1 MKVAIYARYSS
12 ENQRD
17 ASIADQFRVCREFAQ
32 RQGWHVAAEFS
43 DHAVSGATIMRPG
56 FQAMMREALQK
67 KVDVVMA
74 EALDRFSRDQEDTA
88 GLFKRLTFAGV
99 NIVTLAE
106 GDITHLHIGLKG
118 TMNALFLKELAE
130 KTRRGLRGRIELG
143 KAGGGVSFGYRI
155 VRRLENGLVTTGERE
170 IVPEEAAIVR
180 RIFNDYATGASPK
193 QIAKTLNAEG
203 VRGPR
208 GALWSPS
215 TIHGSAERGIGILH
229 NELYIGRLIWNR
241 QRFLKDPDTGKR
253 VSRMNPLSEWIIKHV
268 PELRI
273 IDDDLWQAV
282 KARHAGIHRKWKAGE
297 SDGRFNQFRRPKYL
311 FSGLTKCGECGAGFI
326 VHSREFLG
334 CFGARDRGTCT
345 NRLRI
350 SRLEVEARVLDALKT
365 KLLRKDFFEEFCRE
379 FAKEMNRLRME
390 QRAGLTSAKREVER
404 IGRRIKK
411 LLDLLLDDEID
422 MDEGKAE
429 MKALDA
435 RRKELEVQLKAA
447 DEPPPLLHP
456 RMADL
461 YKSKVEEL
469 AAALQ
474 REDTRLE
481 ASEML
486 RGLIDSIVLTPEN
499 GQLRIELRGNLAAML
514 AAAQKTKRSPET
526 GDLVV
531 PVQLVAG
538 ARNPLNLEFAW
549 APA

>member
-17 ASIADQFRVCREFAQ
+17 ASIADQFRICREFAQ
-32 RQGWHVAAEFS
+32 RQGWHIVAEYS

-67 KVDVVMA
+67 KFDIVMA

-155 VRRLENGLVTTGERE
+155 VRRLENGVITTGERE
-170 IVPEEAAIVR
+170 IVPAEAAIVR
-180 RIFNDYATGASPK
+180 RIFDDYRAGASPK
-193 QIAKTLNAEG
+193 QIAKALNAEG

-215 TIHGSAERGIGILH
+215 TIHGNPERGIGILH
-229 NELYIGRLIWNR
+229 NGLYIGRLVWNR

-253 VSRMNPLSEWIIKHV
+253 VARPNPPSEWITKDV
-268 PELRI
+268 PGLRI
-273 IDDDLWQAV
+273 IDDEIWQAV
-282 KARHAGIHRKWKAGE
+282 QTRYASVQRKWKKAEEGR
-297 SDGRFNQFRRPKYL
+297 RFNQFRRPKYL

-326 VHSREFLG
+326 VYSREQLG
-334 CFGARDRGTCT
+334 CFGTRDRGTCT
-345 NRLRI
+345 NKLTI
-350 SRLEVEARVLDALKT
+350 SRLEVEARVLSALQD
-365 KLLRKDFFEEFCRE
+365 KLMRKDFFDEFCRE

-390 QRAGLTSAKREVER
+390 QRAGLSSAKRDLER
-404 IGRRIKK
+404 VNRDIKK
-411 LLDLLLDDEID
+411 VID
-422 MDEGKAE
+422 AIKAGYAGPELKAE
-429 MKALDA
+429 MDDLQA
-435 RRKELEVQLKAA
+435 RKETLVAQLAA
-447 DEPPPLLHP
+447 AHEPPPLLHP
-456 RMADL
+456 SMAEL
-461 YKSKVEEL
+461 YRAKVEGL

-481 ASEML
+481 ASETL
-486 RGLIDSIVLTPEN
+486 RGLIDSIVLTPEK
-499 GQLRIELRGNLAAML
+499 GQLRIELKGNLAAML
-514 AAAQKTKRSPET
+514 TVAQQTKRSPET
-526 GDLVV
+526 GDLFM
-531 PVQLVAG
+531 PVQMVAG
-538 ARNPLNLEFAW
+538 AGFE
-549 APA
+549 PATFGL

>member
-32 RQGWHVAAEFS
+32 RQGWQVEAEYS

-67 KVDVVMA
+67 KVDIVMA

-155 VRRLENGLVTTGERE
+155 VRRLENGVVSTGERE

-180 RIFNDYATGASPK
+180 RIFKDYLAGASPK
-193 QIAKTLNAEG
+193 QIAKALNAER

-215 TIHGSAERGIGILH
+215 TIHGNPERGIGILH
-229 NELYIGRLIWNR
+229 NELYIGRLVWNR

-253 VSRMNPLSEWIIKHV
+253 VARANPPSEWITKDV

-273 IDDDLWQAV
+273 IEDEVWQAV
-282 KARHAGIHRKWKAGE
+282 QTRYASVQRKWKAGQE
-297 SDGRFNQFRRPKYL
+297 GRRFNQFRRPKYL
-311 FSGLTKCGECGAGFI
+311 FSGLTKCGLCGAGFI
-326 VHSREFLG
+326 VYSREQLG
-334 CFGARDRGTCT
+334 CFGTRDRGTCT
-345 NRLRI
+345 NKLTI
-350 SRLEVEARVLDALKT
+350 SRHEVEERVLSALQD
-365 KLLRKDFFEEFCRE
+365 KLMRKDFFEEFCRE
-379 FAKEMNRLRME
+379 FAREMNRLRME
-390 QRAGLTSAKREVER
+390 QRAGLSAAKRELER
-404 IGRRIKK
+404 VKREIQKVIEAIVDGVKGSELKDRMADLQNRKDA
-411 LLDLLLDDEID
+411 LL
-422 MDEGKAE
+422 KQ
-429 MKALDA
+429 
-435 RRKELEVQLKAA
+435 LEVA

-456 RMADL
+456 SMADL
-461 YKSKVEEL
+461 YRSKVEEL

-486 RGLIDSIVLTPEN
+486 RGLIDSIVLTPEK
-499 GQLRIELRGNLAAML
+499 GQLRIELSGNLAAML
-514 AAAQKTKRSPET
+514 SAAQQTKRSPET
-526 GDLVV
+526 GDLLV

-538 ARNPLNLEFAW
+538 GGFEPPTFGL
-549 APA
+549 

>member
-32 RQGWHVAAEFS
+32 RQGWHVGAEYS

-67 KVDVVMA
+67 KVDIVMA

-143 KAGGGVSFGYRI
+143 KAGGGISFGYRI
-155 VRRLENGLVTTGERE
+155 VRRFENGLVTTGERE

-180 RIFNDYATGASPK
+180 RIFSDYAAGASPK
-193 QIAKTLNAEG
+193 QIAKALNAEG

-229 NELYIGRLIWNR
+229 NELYIGRLVWNR

-253 VSRMNPLSEWIIKHV
+253 VPRMNPPSQWISKDV

-273 IDDDLWQAV
+273 VDDDLWRAV
-282 KARHAGIHRKWKAGE
+282 KARHAGIQRKWKTAG
-297 SDGRFNQFRRPKYL
+297 DDKRFNQFRRPKDL

-350 SRLEVEARVLDALKT
+350 SRLEVESRVLNALKT

-390 QRAGLTSAKREVER
+390 ERAGLSGAKRDLER
-404 IGRRIKK
+404 VKRDIKK
-411 LLDLLLDDEID
+411 VIEAIKNGFAGADL
-422 MDEGKAE
+422 KAE
-429 MKALDA
+429 WDALQERKTALQAKLDGTEKA
-435 RRKELEVQLKAA
+435 
-447 DEPPPLLHP
+447 PPLLHP
-456 RMADL
+456 SMADL
-461 YKSKVEEL
+461 YRAKVESL
-469 AAALQ
+469 ASALQ

-486 RGLIDSIVLTPEN
+486 RGLIDSIVLVPDD

-514 AAAQKTKRSPET
+514 TAAQQTKRSPET
-526 GDLVV
+526 GDLLV
-531 PVQLVAG
+531 PVQMVAG
-538 ARNPLNLEFAW
+538 AGFE
-549 APA
+549 PATFGL

>member
-17 ASIADQFRVCREFAQ
+17 ASIGDQFRICREFAQ
-32 RQGWHVAAEFS
+32 RQGWHIAAEYS

-67 KVDVVMA
+67 KVDIVLA

-155 VRRLENGLVTTGERE
+155 VRRLENGVVTTGERE
-170 IVPEEAAIVR
+170 IVPDEAAIVR
-180 RIFNDYATGASPK
+180 RIFNDYRAGASPK
-193 QIAKTLNAEG
+193 QIAKALNAEG

-215 TIHGSAERGIGILH
+215 TIHGNPERGIGILH
-229 NELYIGRLIWNR
+229 NGLYIGRLVWNR

-253 VSRMNPLSEWIIKHV
+253 VARANPPSEWITKDV

-273 IDDDLWQAV
+273 IDDEVWQAV
-282 KARHAGIHRKWKAGE
+282 QTRYATVQRKWKAGQE
-297 SDGRFNQFRRPKYL
+297 GRRFNQFRRPKYL

-326 VHSREFLG
+326 VYSREQLG
-334 CFGARDRGTCT
+334 CFGTRDRGTCT
-345 NRLRI
+345 NKLTI
-350 SRLEVEARVLDALKT
+350 SRHEVEERVLSALQD
-365 KLLRKDFFEEFCRE
+365 KLMRKDFFEEFCRE

-390 QRAGLTSAKREVER
+390 QRAGLSGAKRELER
-404 IGRRIKK
+404 VK
-411 LLDLLLDDEID
+411 LEIQKVIEAIVDGVKGSELKDRMADLQNRKDALL
-422 MDEGKAE
+422 KQ
-429 MKALDA
+429 
-435 RRKELEVQLKAA
+435 LEVA

-456 RMADL
+456 SMADL
-461 YKSKVEEL
+461 YRSKVEQL

-486 RGLIDSIVLTPEN
+486 RGLIEAIVLTPEK
-499 GQLRIELRGNLAAML
+499 GQFRIELRGNLAAML
-514 AAAQKTKRSPET
+514 TAAQQTKRSPET
-526 GDLVV
+526 GDLLV

-538 ARNPLNLEFAW
+538 AGFE
-549 APA
+549 PATFGL

>member
-32 RQGWHVAAEFS
+32 RQGWQVAAEYS

-67 KVDVVMA
+67 KVDIVMA

-155 VRRLENGLVTTGERE
+155 VRRLENGVVTTGDRE
-170 IVPEEAAIVR
+170 VVAEEAAIVR
-180 RIFNDYATGASPK
+180 RIFKDYAAGASPK
-193 QIAKTLNAEG
+193 QIAKALNGEG

-215 TIHGSAERGIGILH
+215 TIHGNPERGIGILH
-229 NELYIGRLIWNR
+229 NELYIGRLVWNR

-253 VSRMNPLSEWIIKHV
+253 VARANPPTEWITKDV
-268 PELRI
+268 PEFRI
-273 IDDDLWQAV
+273 IDDELWQAV
-282 KARHAGIHRKWKAGE
+282 HTRYASVQRNGRLARKAGA
-297 SDGRFNQFRRPKYL
+297 STSSGAPST
-311 FSGLTKCGECGAGFI
+311 FSQVSRSAGSAAPASSFI
-326 VHSREFLG
+326 RASSSG
-334 CFGARDRGTCT
+334 CFGTRDRGTWT
-345 NRLRI
+345 NKLTI
-350 SRLEVEARVLDALKT
+350 SRHEVEERVLSALQD
-365 KLLRKDFFEEFCRE
+365 KLMRKDFFEEFCRE

-390 QRAGLTSAKREVER
+390 QRAGLSGAKRELERVKREIQKVVEAIVDGVKGSELKDR
-404 IGRRIKK
+404 MADLQNRKDA
-411 LLDLLLDDEID
+411 LL
-422 MDEGKAE
+422 KQ
-429 MKALDA
+429 
-435 RRKELEVQLKAA
+435 LEEA

-456 RMADL
+456 SMADL
-461 YKSKVEEL
+461 YRSKVEEL

-514 AAAQKTKRSPET
+514 TAAQQTKRSPDT
-526 GDLVV
+526 GDLL
-531 PVQLVAG
+531 VQIKIGCGGVQ
-538 ARNPLNLEFAW
+538 
-549 APA
+549 PAVLAAVD

>member
-17 ASIADQFRVCREFAQ
+17 ASIADQFRICRELAQ
-32 RQGWHVAAEFS
+32 RQGWHIAAEYS

-67 KVDVVMA
+67 KFDIVTA

-99 NIVTLAE
+99 NIVMLAE

-155 VRRLENGLVTTGERE
+155 VRRFENGVVTTGERE
-170 IVPEEAAIVR
+170 IMPEEAAIVR
-180 RIFNDYATGASPK
+180 RIFNDYRAGASPK
-193 QIAKTLNAEG
+193 QLAKALNAEG

-215 TIHGSAERGIGILH
+215 TIHGNPERGIGILH
-229 NELYIGRLIWNR
+229 NELYIGRLVWNR

-253 VSRMNPLSEWIIKHV
+253 VARANPPSEWITKDV

-273 IDDDLWQAV
+273 IDDEVWQAV
-282 KARHAGIHRKWKAGE
+282 QTRYASVQRKWKAGQE
-297 SDGRFNQFRRPKYL
+297 GRRFNQFRRPKYL

-326 VHSREFLG
+326 VYSRDHLG
-334 CFGARDRGTCT
+334 CFGTRDRGTCT
-345 NRLRI
+345 NKLTIARQ
-350 SRLEVEARVLDALKT
+350 EVEERVLRALQD
-365 KLLRKDFFEEFCRE
+365 KLMRQEFFEEFCRE

-390 QRAGLTSAKREVER
+390 QRADLSGAKRELDRVKRDIQKVIEAIKAGFALPELKVE
-404 IGRRIKK
+404 
-411 LLDLLLDDEID
+411 
-422 MDEGKAE
+422 MD
-429 MKALDA
+429 ALQA
-435 RRKELEVQLKAA
+435 RKEALLARLATAE
-447 DEPPPLLHP
+447 EPAPLLHP
-456 RMADL
+456 SMADL
-461 YKSKVEEL
+461 YRSKVEAL
-469 AAALQ
+469 ASALQ
-474 REDTRLE
+474 RDDTRLE

-486 RGLIDSIVLTPEN
+486 RGLIDSIVLTPER

-514 AAAQKTKRSPET
+514 SAAQQTKRSPET
-526 GDLVV
+526 GDLLV

-538 ARNPLNLEFAW
+538 AGFE
-549 APA
+549 PATFGL